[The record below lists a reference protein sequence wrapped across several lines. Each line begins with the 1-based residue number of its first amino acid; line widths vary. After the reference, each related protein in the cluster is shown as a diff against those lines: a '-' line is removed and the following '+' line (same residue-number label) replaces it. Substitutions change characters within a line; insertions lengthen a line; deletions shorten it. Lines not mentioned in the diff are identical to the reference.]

1 MVLCLHYLVS
11 TREELLVAV
20 QNAQGPHS
28 ARAQKSLAVTG
39 KGEGPKTTP
48 LGRLLFFFM
57 KNAKLEHKRRLNCSG
72 VSRSICEHGPRKLP
86 QKQQGMDSPSLSEG
100 PEIQRGPTLS
110 EPSRRRVD
118 GVFRPCNFGAKN
130 DSTPSHEPCPRCN
143 VLHRVDAPPQ
153 P

>member
-20 QNAQGPHS
+20 QNAHGPHS

-39 KGEGPKTTP
+39 KGEPLRERP

-57 KNAKLEHKRRLNCSG
+57 KNANLEHKTRLNCSG
-72 VSRSICEHGPRKLP
+72 MSRSICEHGPRQLP
-86 QKQQGMDSPSLSEG
+86 QKQPATRDSPSLSEG

-110 EPSRRRVD
+110 EPSRRRCLSTLQLRSED
-118 GVFRPCNFGAKN
+118 R
-130 DSTPSHEPCPRCN
+130 TPSHESCPRCN